1 MYGSLVLEVRAISK
15 SFGALRALDDV
26 SFTVERGEVVGFL
39 GPNGAG
45 KTTTMR
51 AILGLLAADS
61 GSVTWAGAPIDAA
74 VRSRIG
80 YMPAERGLYPSMKVH
95 EHVAYFA
102 ALAGLDD
109 HAADAAAT
117 RWLELVGLSERPD
130 TKVQDLSSGNQQRVQ
145 LAVALVHEPEL
156 LVLDEPFSGLDPVA
170 VASLKEILV
179 SRVDAG
185 VALLFSSHQLDVVEE
200 LTRDVVI
207 IDHGRIVL
215 AGDVDELRTGSAMRY
230 VTATYETAPGGSWS
244 PPGEVL
250 ERSSRRVRSRLPA
263 GSDERGLFDAFAAGG
278 QLASFSY
285 APPALS
291 EVFLEI
297 VGRREVDES

>member
-1 MYGSLVLEVRAISK
+1 VYRSLVLEVRSITK

-61 GSVTWAGAPIDAA
+61 GSVTWAGASIDAA

-109 HAADAAAT
+109 DAAEAAAT

-200 LTRDVVI
+200 LTRNVVI

-230 VTATYETAPGGSWS
+230 VTAMYETAPDRSWS
-244 PPGEVL
+244 PPGQVL
-250 ERSSRRVRSRLPA
+250 ERSLRRVRSRLPA
-263 GSDERGLFDAFAAGG
+263 GNDERGVFDAFTAGG
-278 QLASFSY
+278 RLASFSY

-291 EVFLEI
+291 EVFLDI
-297 VGRREVDES
+297 VDRGEVEGS